1 MNVSAYSIKNPL
13 VAILFFTL
21 MMILGIYGFL
31 QMKIQQF
38 PDIDLPGV
46 VTTITL
52 AGASPDQLENDVAKK
67 VENKLAN
74 IEGVKSI
81 RTTLQTGAVTIF
93 TVFELEKPNDE
104 ALDDVRSAVSEVQG
118 QLPAAANPPIIS
130 KVSTAGFPVA
140 TYSVAVQGMSDTNY
154 HGLSMIRLPSN
165 YQISLG
171 WEVSAVLVA
180 LSGRF

>member
-1 MNVSAYSIKNPL
+1 MNISAYSIKNPL

-67 VENKLAN
+67 KLKINLPILRAL
-74 IEGVKSI
+74 K
-81 RTTLQTGAVTIF
+81 
-93 TVFELEKPNDE
+93 VFAPHYKQ
-104 ALDDVRSAVSEVQG
+104 VR
-118 QLPAAANPPIIS
+118 
-130 KVSTAGFPVA
+130 
-140 TYSVAVQGMSDTNY
+140 
-154 HGLSMIRLPSN
+154 
-165 YQISLG
+165 
-171 WEVSAVLVA
+171 
-180 LSGRF
+180 